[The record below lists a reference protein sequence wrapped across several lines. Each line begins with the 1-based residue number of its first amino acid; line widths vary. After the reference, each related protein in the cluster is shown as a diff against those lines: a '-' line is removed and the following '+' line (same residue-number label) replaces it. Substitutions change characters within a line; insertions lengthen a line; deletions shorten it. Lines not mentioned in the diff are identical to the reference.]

1 MLSPG
6 EKMLLELF
14 FLYIHIQTKIIIH
27 FRDVD
32 WTWMLD
38 PIGDALDQV
47 FGSFFSFVFDVTN
60 SGSFLMSLWNFLPI
74 VGSDPVDNAT
84 FVMFVVAIGPIV
96 AYFKWFR

>member
-14 FLYIHIQTKIIIH
+14 YAYLQIQIFIQYNDI
-27 FRDVD
+27 D
-32 WTWMLD
+32 WTWMLE
-38 PIGDALDQV
+38 PIGDALNPI
-47 FGSFFSFVFDVTN
+47 FGSFFTLVFDVTN

-74 VGSDPVDNAT
+74 VGSNPVDQTT
-84 FVMFVVAIGPIV
+84 FVMFIVALGPIV